1 MFDKK
6 TFMDKISLIVGDKN
20 DDETL
25 EIISELSDNY
35 DDVLNTIGEDWKTKF
50 DENDKMWREKYR
62 KRFFDGSEKND
73 KEESDSYEEK
83 ETKNKITSYEDLFE
97 TKE

>member
-1 MFDKK
+1 MLDKK

-20 DDETL
+20 DDESL

-73 KEESDSYEEK
+73 KEEADNYEEK
-83 ETKNKITSYEDLFE
+83 ETKKKITSYEDLFE

>member
-1 MFDKK
+1 MLDKK

-20 DDETL
+20 DDESL

-50 DENDKMWREKYR
+50 DENDKMWRDKYR

-73 KEESDSYEEK
+73 KEEADNYEEK
-83 ETKNKITSYEDLFE
+83 ETKKKITSYEDLFE

>member
-1 MFDKK
+1 MLDKK

-62 KRFFDGSEKND
+62 KRFFDGTEKND
-73 KEESDSYEEK
+73 KEEPDNYEEK
-83 ETKNKITSYEDLFE
+83 ETKKKITSYEDLFE
-97 TKE
+97 TKG